1 MPEIDF
7 TTFQSINMAIAA
19 GISSFAVLY
28 MVGKLLFTWPALDAR
43 LNDVQAHYSL
53 FDTSSIKANLHSQFW
68 QQRKKAEKKKVTLKK
83 RLIDTILKN
92 PFVGEENMKTSFEQ
106 AGWFLKETQLIFLG
120 SKFICFFIG
129 LGTGYIVLLTHTSF
143 ADSSFGLKWFIL
155 SVTAFTGWLVPDLYL
170 RGVIKNR
177 VDLIEKQFPDALDLI
192 IICLQAGL
200 GLNQAIE
207 RVAKEIAIFG
217 KEIAH
222 ELTITNTELE
232 IMLDRRQ
239 ALQNLCMRVPS
250 AIIRTFATTV
260 LQSIQQGT
268 PTLQALD
275 VLSKEIRDN
284 RMQRAETKAAKLPS
298 LMVIPLVLF
307 VMPNLFIVLLGPAI
321 VRLLNV
327 T

>member
-7 TTFQSINMAIAA
+7 TTFQSLNMSIAA
-19 GISSFAVLY
+19 GISVFAVLY
-28 MVGKLLFTWPALDAR
+28 MIGKLLFTWPALESR
-43 LNDVQAHYSL
+43 LNDVRSHYSV
-53 FDTSSIKANLHSQFW
+53 FDTSYLKANLHNQFW
-68 QQRKKAEKKKVTLKK
+68 QRRKKVEKKKIALKK
-83 RLIDTILKN
+83 RLIDSILKN
-92 PFVGEENMKTSFEQ
+92 PFLREENMKTSFEQ
-106 AGWFLKETQLIFLG
+106 AGWFLKETQIIFLG
-120 SKFICFFIG
+120 SKLLCFCIG
-129 LGTGYIVLLTHTSF
+129 LGVGYAVILTHTSF
-143 ADSSFGLKWFIL
+143 ASSSFIIKWLVLIL
-155 SVTAFTGWLVPDLYL
+155 TAFTGWLVPDLYL
-170 RGVIKNR
+170 RGVIKSR
-177 VDLIEKQFPDALDLI
+177 IQLIEKQFPDALDLI

-200 GLNQAIE
+200 GLNRAIE
-207 RVAKEIAIFG
+207 RVAKEIAMFG

-222 ELTITNTELE
+222 ELTITNIELE

-239 ALQNLCMRVPS
+239 ALQNLYTRVPS
-250 AIIRTFATTV
+250 VIIRTFSTTV

-275 VLSKEIRDN
+275 VLSKEIRDT

>member
-1 MPEIDF
+1 MPEIDLV
-7 TTFQSINMAIAA
+7 TFQSINMAIAT
-19 GISSFAVLY
+19 GISVFVVLY
-28 MVGKLLFTWPALDAR
+28 MVGKLLFTWPQLESRLDNIR
-43 LNDVQAHYSL
+43 TYYSL
-53 FDTSSIKANLHSQFW
+53 SEASFIKANLNNQFW
-68 QQRKKAEKKKVTLKK
+68 QRRKKSEKKRVSYIK
-83 RLIDTILKN
+83 RALDSILKN
-92 PFVGEENMKTSFEQ
+92 PFLVEESMKTSFEQ
-106 AGWFLKETQLIFLG
+106 AGWHLKETQLIFLG
-120 SKFICFFIG
+120 SKLACFFIG
-129 LGTGYIVLLTHTSF
+129 LGIGYIVLLTRPAL
-143 ADSSFGLKWFIL
+143 ADSSFTVKWLVLIL
-155 SVTAFTGWLVPDLYL
+155 IAFTGWLVPDLYL

-177 VDLIEKQFPDALDLI
+177 VETIEKQFPDALDLI

-200 GLNQAIE
+200 GLNRAIE
-207 RVAKEIAIFG
+207 RVAKEMSLFG

-222 ELTITNTELE
+222 ELTITNIELE

-239 ALQNLCMRVPS
+239 ALQNLYARVPS
-250 AIIRTFATTV
+250 TIIRTFTTAV

-275 VLSKEIRDN
+275 VLSKEIRDT
-284 RMQRAETKAAKLPS
+284 RMQKAETKAAKLPS